1 MNALMFDYRGY
12 GKSEGQIHSE
22 NDIYLDGEAAYGYIL
37 SRGIKPENII
47 IWGQSLGGTVAIHTA
62 QWKHIFRTIIE
73 SSFTSMDSMASGQYW
88 FLPTQLLLQFHFDSI
103 NKISNILSPILIIHS
118 PDDEMIG
125 IQNGRELFEKANIPK
140 EFLETR
146 GSHNGGFS
154 QSYLLYIEK
163 LEKFFKK

>member
-1 MNALMFDYRGY
+1 
-12 GKSEGQIHSE
+12 
-22 NDIYLDGEAAYGYIL
+22 
-37 SRGIKPENII
+37 
-47 IWGQSLGGTVAIHTA
+47 VAIHTA

-73 SSFTSMDSMASGQYW
+73 SSFTSMDTMASGQYW
-88 FLPTQLLLQFHFDSI
+88 FLPSRLLLQFHFDSI

-118 PDDEMIG
+118 LDDEI
-125 IQNGRELFEKANIPK
+125 ISFQNWKKLFEKVSTSK

-163 LEKFFKK
+163 LEKFLKK